1 MTKHKPR
8 ILIVEDDEN
17 IRETIKNIL
26 EQSGYDT
33 DVVKTGQEAERK
45 TKQNSITSHYSTSN
59 FQTWKAPNFLQKST
73 TPHQKW

>member
-33 DVVKTGQEAERK
+33 DVAKTGQEAERK
-45 TKQNSITSHYSTSN
+45 NTNKILQPRITRH
-59 FQTWKAPNFLQKST
+59 QTP
-73 TPHQKW
+73 